1 MTLQDDGAAL
11 GGMTAAQTADDLTAA
26 IYARTSATSRQQ
38 GYSLDE
44 QVRQCWSR
52 CDRLDWAVSHVFQD
66 EAVSGADTEREQF
79 QRLLHGAE
87 AGWFDVVVVWK
98 LDRFSRSLIH
108 AVQVEAD
115 LRQWDVGLHS
125 VTEHIDTTTPTG
137 RFNFRNI
144 SSASE
149 LERDLIKQRSQMGLQ
164 AMAEQRKWPNAT
176 PPIGYSLHDDNTL
189 MINEAEAA
197 LVEHIFRRYLELQSM
212 PQLADE
218 LNERVDPDCRSKEW
232 TPYAVGKVLKNE
244 LYTGEYDVA
253 DVGAHVDEYQIIDD
267 GLFEEATS
275 VRRRFQQSTNPDRP
289 DMDTGRKRRR
299 VSRILDQYHEFV
311 AE

>member
-1 MTLQDDGAAL
+1 MTLNDDGAAL

-26 IYARTSATSRQQ
+26 IYARTSSHSQQ
-38 GYSLDE
+38 DGYSLDE
-44 QVRQCWSR
+44 QVRRCWSR
-52 CDRLDWAVSHVFQD
+52 CERLEWTVSHAFQD

-87 AGWFDVVVVWK
+87 QGWFDVVVVWK

-176 PPIGYSLHDDNTL
+176 PPIGYSLRDDNTL
-189 MINEAEAA
+189 VVNEPEAA
-197 LVEHIFRRYLELQSM
+197 LVTHIFTRYLEVQSM

-218 LNERVDPDCRSKEW
+218 LNERDDPECRSKEW

-244 LYTGEYDVA
+244 LYIGEYDVA
-253 DVGAHVDEYQIIDD
+253 NVHAHVDEYQIIDNE
-267 GLFEEATS
+267 LFEEVTS
-275 VRRRFQQSTNPDRP
+275 VRRRFQRSTDPDRP
-289 DMDTGRKRRR
+289 EMDAGRKRRR

-311 AE
+311 GE